1 MDEGMPLAVPKPPFD
16 LWADIAAGW
25 MQMPSCASDRR
36 GFKLRAGIRFAPVL
50 IQITLHRQLAIGSR
64 QLPGRSARADRVLR
78 VPVYSMF
85 CLPVR

>member
-1 MDEGMPLAVPKPPFD
+1 MPLAVPKLPFD

-25 MQMPSCASDRR
+25 MQMPARASGR
-36 GFKLRAGIRFAPVL
+36 RAGIWFAAVL

-78 VPVYSMF
+78 VPGYSMF